1 MFEIILLILVS
12 AYFILLV
19 FISTGLSRKISKQ
32 NLSKP
37 FISVIIAARDEEN
50 NITACIDSLLNQSYD
65 KDNYEVI
72 IADDFSSDRTGD
84 IIDKYIIDKLNFRKI
99 TPDINN
105 SLTGKMNALD
115 SALKCASGEIILFT
129 DADCTVPE
137 NWIKNKVSYYK
148 NNTAMVNGFTI
159 TSSDNL
165 PGSVESIDLIF
176 LISVAAGMANNGFPV
191 SCIGNNMSVSK
202 KVYDE
207 TGGYSSFKKNV
218 AEDYLLLNAVRS
230 LNKYKIIFPVDPD
243 GLVKTEAHKNIKDIF
258 RQKKRW
264 ASGGLSVPN
273 MSFFL
278 MAISFIT
285 NSMILISPFFLS
297 SAVIVIISSKIFSDL
312 FFLKQ
317 VFDKLKLKLN
327 LLHFILFEIYYVV
340 YTIILPVILLF
351 NRKIIWKGRNY

>member
-243 GLVKTEAHKNIKDIF
+243 GL
-258 RQKKRW
+258 
-264 ASGGLSVPN
+264 S
-273 MSFFL
+273 
-278 MAISFIT
+278 
-285 NSMILISPFFLS
+285 LIH
-297 SAVIVIISSKIFSDL
+297 I
-312 FFLKQ
+312 
-317 VFDKLKLKLN
+317 
-327 LLHFILFEIYYVV
+327 
-340 YTIILPVILLF
+340 
-351 NRKIIWKGRNY
+351 